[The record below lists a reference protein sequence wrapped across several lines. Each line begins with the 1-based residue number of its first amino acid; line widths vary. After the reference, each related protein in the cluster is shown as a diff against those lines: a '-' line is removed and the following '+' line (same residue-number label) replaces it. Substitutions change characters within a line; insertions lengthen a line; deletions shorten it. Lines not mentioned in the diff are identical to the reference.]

1 MDIEA
6 AERPPLNAHLS
17 QFWAYAAAF
26 GSLWGAVEVTAGSFL
41 HALRIPFA
49 GVLLASLGAALLV
62 AERQVFDRRGLT
74 LVTGIIAASCKSLSP
89 AGIIWNP
96 MIAIVIEALLA
107 EAAMLLTSR
116 SRLSAAVAG
125 LLSAGWAVTQGLL
138 SQYLLYGWTVFTLYI
153 TVVGKTATWLGLER
167 RTGWVA
173 LLVVL
178 ALFLS
183 VGAASGLWGLRIGRL
198 SRQRL
203 KGRADA

>member
-6 AERPPLNAHLS
+6 SERPPQNARFS
-17 QFWAYAAAF
+17 QFWAYAVAF

-49 GVLLASLGAALLV
+49 GVLLASLGAAILV

-74 LVTGIIAASCKSLSP
+74 LVTGVIAASCKTLSP

-96 MIAIVIEALLA
+96 MIAIVVEALLA
-107 EAAMLLTSR
+107 ETAMVVTSR
-116 SRLSAAVAG
+116 SRLAAAAAG
-125 LLSAGWAVTQGLL
+125 LLAAGWSVTQGLL
-138 SQYLLYGWTVFTLYI
+138 SQYILYGWTVFTLYI

-173 LLVVL
+173 LLAVL
-178 ALFLS
+178 ALFLAL
-183 VGAASGLWGLRIGRL
+183 GAAGGVWGLRIGRL